1 MYLQSGVIR
10 NMVSVKGVVDQI
22 VDLENVMNGYL
33 SYDAMIGGLV
43 SKSIKGLGEA
53 KKLLA
58 DPTKAN
64 ISKSLKIQ
72 SMKNDFEPYAA
83 YATDVI
89 EKVDAV
95 IAAYKDL

>member
-1 MYLQSGVIR
+1 MGT
-10 NMVSVKGVVDQI
+10 VKDVVDKI
-22 VDLENVMNGYL
+22 ADLENVANGYL

-43 SKSIKGLGEA
+43 SKSIKNLGEA
-53 KKLLA
+53 KKLLD

-64 ISKSLKIQ
+64 IAQSLAKIQ
-72 SMKNDFEPYAA
+72 NMKNDFEPYAA

-95 IAAYKDL
+95 IASYTDL